1 MRSEDEET
9 FLHGAQTKTAFR
21 IDLEVRARRNTIRVT
36 AADDAAM
43 GVGDGARSAAIAGGD
58 ESLALL
64 ARARDDAPDV
74 ERGDATTRQH
84 PERRRGLLRAT
95 TTWATHPIVVATMLT
110 LGVCGMVAREEM
122 LAKQSDAG
130 AFVRVAHEIWLGSEV
145 PGVKRMIFERNRRV
159 LEAAGWEMRLWT
171 EGDINERNFPITL
184 ATLERGRAFH
194 QLTGSNVYSMLVDL
208 MKYEVLFRHGGLYL
222 DTNVE
227 LFKDITPLFHKTL
240 RANKEVFMVAD
251 PGDSRFFSAG
261 IFGALTPGASVFR
274 SLFND
279 TSSDGYLQN
288 IDFGKRCIANAI
300 TGPVWLSHIIRANDL
315 RDTILRLDR
324 DVAYPLGC
332 GENEFDTCVKQ
343 VTHEDAKNDPGM
355 RWMMN
360 NGKAV
365 DGSDLDGTKSSFT
378 KYVTQTW
385 RRVTSG
391 NDDWNPLSLS
401 NALVEEA
408 DGTFWKTTLPCTSI
422 ASAYPQSYAIDH
434 FSFHGASWQDGC
446 TNQERQAMVVEW
458 LEKNIPA
465 DEDLVHKWALSFV
478 RVLSSE
484 ATSSLVTR
492 VRLHETEGVYKKA
505 RLVLASSPLRGGAS
519 LLGEA
524 LATSSNHPTSST
536 LWERDGQVRTDS
548 FFANYITL
556 GDWWSV
562 DELPDKDDETSWRSK
577 LRKYLQDI
585 GVKDATIDAS
595 LTYPGEFVNEVLS
608 RAWEAGVDKVYV
620 SIIGAHIHS
629 TPETS
634 KHSEDVLSAIL
645 DAATEDPV
653 LLCLSR
659 ENKLDMYASSMR
671 AVNGDAPFQQIRE
684 AAEPFDAENITAR
697 DPNVTSANVRV
708 KFIEKTFRNL
718 IREDKR
724 WYEATASV
732 LRAHQRECVNLTY
745 ETDLANVDALTRTIS
760 KLHDD
765 FDLDLNADALRLLK
779 LERVNAFVS
788 ASDFENAG
796 ELSAHARQFL
806 RPPPHT

>member
-1 MRSEDEET
+1 M
-9 FLHGAQTKTAFR
+9 
-21 IDLEVRARRNTIRVT
+21 
-36 AADDAAM
+36 
-43 GVGDGARSAAIAGGD
+43 
-58 ESLALL
+58 
-64 ARARDDAPDV
+64 
-74 ERGDATTRQH
+74 
-84 PERRRGLLRAT
+84 
-95 TTWATHPIVVATMLT
+95 
-110 LGVCGMVAREEM
+110 
-122 LAKQSDAG
+122 
-130 AFVRVAHEIWLGSEV
+130 
-145 PGVKRMIFERNRRV
+145 

-279 TSSDGYLQN
+279 TSPDGYLQN

-315 RDTILRLDR
+315 SDTILRLDR

-492 VRLHETEGVYKKA
+492 VRLHETEGVYRKA

-536 LWERDGQVRTDS
+536 LWERDGHARTDS

-562 DELPDKDDETSWRSK
+562 DALPDKDDETSWRSK

-585 GVKDATIDAS
+585 GVKEATIDAS
-595 LTYPGEFVNEVLS
+595 LSYPGEFVNEVLS

-645 DAATEDPV
+645 DAAAEDPV

-671 AVNGDAPFQQIRE
+671 AVNGVAPFQQIRADCRAFRRGKHHRARSE
-684 AAEPFDAENITAR
+684 RHVRGRAGEVYRENVQKSHSRGQAMAR
-697 DPNVTSANVRV
+697 GDGERRASAPARVRQ
-708 KFIEKTFRNL
+708 L
-718 IREDKR
+718 D
-724 WYEATASV
+724 
-732 LRAHQRECVNLTY
+732 LRDRSRRRRR
-745 ETDLANVDALTRTIS
+745 VDA
-760 KLHDD
+760 HD
-765 FDLDLNADALRLLK
+765 FKTSRRFRSRF
-779 LERVNAFVS
+779 ERRRVAF
-788 ASDFENAG
+788 AQAR
-796 ELSAHARQFL
+796 ARQRLCLGVGF
-806 RPPPHT
+806 RKRRRVERARAAVSSPPASHVAHIERSILSVARLNY